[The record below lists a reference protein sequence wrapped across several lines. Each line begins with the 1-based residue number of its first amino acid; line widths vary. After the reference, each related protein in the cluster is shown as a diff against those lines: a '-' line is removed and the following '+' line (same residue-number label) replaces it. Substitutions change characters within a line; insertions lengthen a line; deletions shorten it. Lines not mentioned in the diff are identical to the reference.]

1 MRTDAKEKFGYRLL
15 MQKDRRE
22 MANSYWS
29 RMYGEFAP
37 PTTQGAECLHGKE
50 KIEFEREWLKMQER
64 FKGILGKQ
72 TNDGLN
78 NR

>member
-1 MRTDAKEKFGYRLL
+1 
-15 MQKDRRE
+15 

-37 PTTQGAECLHGKE
+37 SVPGAECLHGKE

>member
-1 MRTDAKEKFGYRLL
+1 
-15 MQKDRRE
+15 

-29 RMYGEFAP
+29 SMYSSFAP

-64 FKGILGKQ
+64 FKHILGDKK
-72 TNDGLN
+72 NDK
-78 NR
+78 

>member
-1 MRTDAKEKFGYRLL
+1 
-15 MQKDRRE
+15 

-29 RMYGEFAP
+29 RMYSSFAP

-72 TNDGLN
+72 TNDGFN